1 MDRLKDILL
10 IKFNSNKTLLVII
23 FFMFSVIYY
32 FSGIFFGLDYSDT
45 FYHLNHAIQPPND
58 LHLYTFLL
66 SSILIKFLIELSGYE
81 LIMLRFINSL
91 LFFFAII
98 CPFIILKTRK
108 PKIDALFYISCILIL
123 MAPLNYN
130 ILGYDTLTI
139 FILAILFSVLVL
151 YLKKSNSYLLIIL
164 AILSSVVIL
173 IRLPNIVLI
182 PIVFLSVLFKE
193 GKPLF
198 KITSSGI
205 KSSFLYV
212 FLTILFI
219 ILGYYLYYEDWK
231 TLKSST
237 LISHNPKILI
247 YRYFIDGVK
256 LILYLSFILSNY
268 LLFKYFRNI
277 KYKLLLYASLIGL
290 QCFFL
295 LKFILFTPHSGNYS
309 LYLTSIAFSILIIH
323 TYYNKLHKY
332 DFKQW
337 IIYLFFLF
345 LFINPLGSD
354 TGFLKAAS
362 LLLLFPFILNLIDLK
377 LKKFWFLILIT
388 LIPLSILQKA
398 SVIYQDFKITDLNKT
413 LDINLL
419 YPIRTSEIRYEHL
432 KTMDNE
438 VRELQKK
445 DIEVF
450 FYGNNSHIFQYLY
463 PENSLNIKSFR
474 QPLDTLIF
482 LPEIE
487 KVIFKKD
494 KIALFLV
501 TSYPETKS
509 KNNLS
514 LLEVELIKRDFEK
527 VEQDSLIYY
536 LR

>member
-10 IKFNSNKTLLVII
+10 IKFNSNKSLLVTI

-66 SSILIKFLIELSGYE
+66 SSILIKFLIKLSGYE
-81 LIMLRFINSL
+81 LIMLRFFNSL

-108 PKIDALFYISCILIL
+108 PKIDTLFYISCILIL

-139 FILAILFSVLVL
+139 FILAIIFSVLVL
-151 YLKKSNSYLLIIL
+151 YLKKSKSYLLITL
-164 AILSSVVIL
+164 AILSAVVIL
-173 IRLPNIVLI
+173 IRLPNIVLL
-182 PIVFLSVLFKE
+182 PLVFLSVLFKE

-205 KSSFLYV
+205 KSSFLYG

-277 KYKLLLYASLIGL
+277 KYKLLLYASIIGL

-295 LKFILFTPHSGNYS
+295 FKFILFTPHSGNYS

-362 LLLLFPFILNLIDLK
+362 LLVLFPFILCLTDLK

-398 SVIYQDFKITDLNKT
+398 SVIYQDFKFIDLNKT

-419 YPIRTSEIRYEHL
+419 YPIRTSEIRYNHL
-432 KTMDNE
+432 KNMENE
-438 VRELQKK
+438 VRELHKK
-445 DIEVF
+445 DIKVF

-474 QPLDTLIF
+474 QPVDTLIF

-487 KVIFKKD
+487 KELLKKD

-514 LLEVELIKRDFEK
+514 LLEVELVKRGFEK
-527 VEQDSLIYY
+527 VEQNSIIYY